1 MQNLLII
8 IVRKEALIVH
18 QLNQEN
24 NSTTQHKILQTK
36 MAEAFNL
43 ARRLSARNEPDLL
56 RKFTWDDDD
65 W

>member
-1 MQNLLII
+1 
-8 IVRKEALIVH
+8 
-18 QLNQEN
+18 
-24 NSTTQHKILQTK
+24 

-65 W
+65 